1 MIPLVLQLSFFL
13 SKQALFL
20 TISKNNSI
28 LFYDEFFLI
37 ADFGVFHLGKE
48 ELGIVLNSG
57 AVPQRSTLF
66 HLKMH
71 PGQCQ
76 H

>member
-13 SKQALFL
+13 SKHADSL
-20 TISKNNSI
+20 TASKNISI
-28 LFYDEFFLI
+28 LYCDEFLLI
-37 ADFGVFHLGKE
+37 ADCGVFHLGKE